1 MRAAL
6 GAGRYRL
13 VGQLFTESLVL
24 CLLGGMA
31 GIAVADL
38 LIQAATPLL
47 AESIPFTAAVTLD
60 VRVLAFAGA
69 IALGVA
75 LLAGT
80 LPAMQTAFGNLA
92 ETLNRGS
99 RGSSGAHSTM
109 RRVIV
114 IGEVALS
121 LVLVSGALLLFRS
134 LLKLQALDTGV
145 RIENTMTMSVDLPLG
160 TYRTPQ
166 QAALFYQAAAERLQ
180 AAPGV
185 AQAGISTVLPLQW
198 ISNGEIMMVAGL
210 EKPVRVRFK
219 RVDPGYFRTLGIPI
233 LAGRGITS
241 RDVAGDGS
249 SDGDQP
255 GAGRA
260 AGGGGTLEGTG
271 GQDGSGERP
280 GVRGQE
286 RP

>member
-1 MRAAL
+1 M
-6 GAGRYRL
+6 
-13 VGQLFTESLVL
+13 
-24 CLLGGMA
+24 
-31 GIAVADL
+31 
-38 LIQAATPLL
+38 
-47 AESIPFTAAVTLD
+47 TLD

-145 RIENTMTMSVDLPLG
+145 RMENTMTMSVDLPLG
-160 TYRTPQ
+160 AYRTPQ

-219 RVDPGYFRTLGIPI
+219 RVDPGYFRTLGDSHTRRPRHHQP
-233 LAGRGITS
+233 GRG
-241 RDVAGDGS
+241 RDGS

-255 GAGRA
+255 GAGGA
-260 AGGGGTLEGTG
+260 AGGGSALEGTG
-271 GQDGSGERP
+271 GQDGARELP

-286 RP
+286 RLLYRRWRSPG